1 MSAMMISP
9 NKQSKYSVNK
19 HLQKIREFIQY
30 DLWRQSHIDIHAPK
44 KRWLYRFLQTIILV
58 ARGFKDQV
66 LVVRANSLSFALL
79 FAFIPMM
86 ALIYAIARGFGFEEI
101 VKNTISSSFLAE
113 ANIAPVLLEWIER
126 YLETAREGLFL
137 GIGLIVLIWA
147 VYAFFNMLENSF
159 NSIWNVKQSRSFGR
173 RMTNYVMTLLLVP
186 VLVVVTSGISIFL
199 NSTEVLASV
208 LDAIVPIRKFMLRLI
223 PFLATAGVFT
233 WIFIA
238 IPNTKVKFSSAII
251 PGILMGLLYQ
261 VVQALSMYLVVL
273 FTRMSIVYGAF
284 SAIPLVLIWLHITCW
299 LLLVGAELAFAIQ
312 NNDLFA
318 YEKDLETM
326 SRRYKDYVM
335 LYLLSVIIRRFE
347 AGEQP
352 QTIQQ
357 MAAENQLPIRL
368 VQQLLSRMEDA
379 NIIRR
384 IYIEDEEE
392 QSFVPALNT
401 RSITVEMVIGR
412 ISAQGTEEFLQHT
425 PAEMQAFWQ
434 RYQQMIDAN
443 HSDDILVSE
452 LA

>member
-1 MSAMMISP
+1 M
-9 NKQSKYSVNK
+9 NKR
-19 HLQKIREFIQY
+19 LQQIREFIQY
-30 DLWRQSHIDIHAPK
+30 DLWRQSHMDIHTPK

-79 FAFIPMM
+79 FAFIPML
-86 ALIYAIARGFGFEEI
+86 ALIYAIARGFGFEET
-101 VKNTISSSFLAE
+101 VQHTISSSFLAE
-113 ANIAPVLLEWIER
+113 ANVAPVLLEWIER

-159 NSIWNVKQSRSFGR
+159 NSIWNVKQSRSFAR

-199 NSTEVLASV
+199 NSTEILAPV
-208 LDAIVPIRKFMLRLI
+208 LDGILPIRKFMLRFL
-223 PFLATAGVFT
+223 PFVATAGVFT

-261 VVQALSMYLVVL
+261 LVQALSMFLVVL

-299 LLLVGAELAFAIQ
+299 LLLIGAELAFAIQ

-318 YEKDLETM
+318 YEKDLKTM

-335 LYLLSVIIRRFE
+335 LYLLSIIIRRFE
-347 AGEQP
+347 AGESP
-352 QTIQQ
+352 QTAQK
-357 MAAENQLPIRL
+357 MAAEHQLPIRL
-368 VQQLLSRMEDA
+368 VQQLLSRLEETS
-379 NIIRR
+379 IVRR
-384 IYIEDEEE
+384 VYTEDEEE
-392 QSFVPALNT
+392 QAFVPALDT
-401 RSITVEMVIGR
+401 KTITVEMVIGR

-425 PAEMQAFWQ
+425 PAEMQAFWL

>member
-1 MSAMMISP
+1 M
-9 NKQSKYSVNK
+9 NKR
-19 HLQKIREFIQY
+19 LQQIREFIQY
-30 DLWRQSHIDIHAPK
+30 DLWRQSHMEIHAPK

-101 VKNTISSSFLAE
+101 VKSTISSSFLAE
-113 ANIAPVLLEWIER
+113 ANVATVLLEWIER
-126 YLETAREGLFL
+126 YLETARDGWFL

-159 NSIWNVKQSRSFGR
+159 NSIWNVKQSRSFAR

-208 LDAIVPIRKFMLRLI
+208 LDGIVPIRKFMLRFL
-223 PFLATAGVFT
+223 PFVATTGVFT

-273 FTRMSIVYGAF
+273 FTRMSFVYGAF
-284 SAIPLVLIWLHITCW
+284 SAIPLVLIWLNITCW
-299 LLLVGAELAFAIQ
+299 LLLIGAELAFAIQ
-312 NNDLFA
+312 NNDMFA
-318 YEKDLETM
+318 YEKDLKVM

-347 AGEQP
+347 AGEAP
-352 QTIQQ
+352 QTAQD
-357 MAAENQLPIRL
+357 MAADNQLPIRL
-368 VQQLLSRMEDA
+368 VQQLLSRLEETV
-379 NIIRR
+379 IVRR
-384 IYIEDEEE
+384 VYIEDEEE
-392 QSFVPALNT
+392 HAFIPALDT
-401 RSITVEMVIGR
+401 KAITVEMVIGR

>member
-1 MSAMMISP
+1 M
-9 NKQSKYSVNK
+9 NKR
-19 HLQKIREFIQY
+19 LQQIREFIQY
-30 DLWRQSHIDIHAPK
+30 DLWRQSHIEIHAPK

-101 VKNTISSSFLAE
+101 VKSTISSSFLAE
-113 ANIAPVLLEWIER
+113 ANVATVLLEWIER
-126 YLETAREGLFL
+126 YLETARDGWFL

-159 NSIWNVKQSRSFGR
+159 NSIWNVKQSRSFAR

-208 LDAIVPIRKFMLRLI
+208 LDGIVPIRKFMLRFL
-223 PFLATAGVFT
+223 PFVATTGVFT

-273 FTRMSIVYGAF
+273 FTRMSFVYGAF
-284 SAIPLVLIWLHITCW
+284 SAIPLVLIWLNITCW
-299 LLLVGAELAFAIQ
+299 LLLIGAELAFAIQ
-312 NNDLFA
+312 NNDMFA
-318 YEKDLETM
+318 YEKDLKAM

-347 AGEQP
+347 AGEAP
-352 QTIQQ
+352 QTAQD
-357 MAAENQLPIRL
+357 MAADNQLPIRL
-368 VQQLLSRMEDA
+368 VQQLLSRLEETV
-379 NIIRR
+379 IVRR
-384 IYIEDEEE
+384 VYIEDEEE
-392 QSFVPALNT
+392 HAFIPALDT
-401 RSITVEMVIGR
+401 KAITVEMVIGR

>member
-1 MSAMMISP
+1 M
-9 NKQSKYSVNK
+9 
-19 HLQKIREFIQY
+19 E
-30 DLWRQSHIDIHAPK
+30 IHAPK
-44 KRWLYRFLQTIILV
+44 KRLLYRFLQTIILV

-79 FAFIPMM
+79 FAFIPML
-86 ALIYAIARGFGFEEI
+86 ALIYAIARGFGFEET
-101 VKNTISSSFLAE
+101 VQNTISSSFLAE
-113 ANIAPVLLEWIER
+113 ANVAPVLLEWIER
-126 YLETAREGLFL
+126 YLETARGGLFL

-159 NSIWNVKQSRSFGR
+159 NSIWNVKQSRSFAR

-199 NSTEVLASV
+199 NSTEIIAPV
-208 LDAIVPIRKFMLRLI
+208 LDGILPIRKFMLRFL
-223 PFLATAGVFT
+223 PFIATSGVFT

-261 VVQALSMYLVVL
+261 LVQALSMFLVVL

-284 SAIPLVLIWLHITCW
+284 SAIPLVLIWLNITCW
-299 LLLVGAELAFAIQ
+299 LLLIGAELAFAIQ

-318 YEKDLETM
+318 YEKDIKTM

-335 LYLLSVIIRRFE
+335 LYLLSMIIRRFE
-347 AGEQP
+347 AGETPLTAQE
-352 QTIQQ
+352 
-357 MAAENQLPIRL
+357 MAANNQLPIRL
-368 VQQLLSRMEDA
+368 VQELLTRLEEIAIVHRVYVEDK
-379 NIIRR
+379 
-384 IYIEDEEE
+384 EDPA
-392 QSFVPALNT
+392 FVPALDT
-401 RSITVEMVIGR
+401 KTITVEMVIGR

-425 PAEMQAFWQ
+425 PAEMQAFWT

>member
-1 MSAMMISP
+1 M
-9 NKQSKYSVNK
+9 NKR
-19 HLQKIREFIQY
+19 LQQIREFIQY
-30 DLWRQSHIDIHAPK
+30 DLWRQSHMEIHAPK

-101 VKNTISSSFLAE
+101 VKSTISSSFLAE
-113 ANIAPVLLEWIER
+113 ANVATVLLEWIER
-126 YLETAREGLFL
+126 YLETARDGLFL

-159 NSIWNVKQSRSFGR
+159 NSIWNVKQSRSFAR

-208 LDAIVPIRKFMLRLI
+208 LDGIVPIRKFMLRFL
-223 PFLATAGVFT
+223 PFVATTGVFT

-273 FTRMSIVYGAF
+273 FTRMSFVYGAF
-284 SAIPLVLIWLHITCW
+284 SAIPLVLIWLNVTCW
-299 LLLVGAELAFAIQ
+299 LLLIGAELAFAIQ
-312 NNDLFA
+312 NNDMFA
-318 YEKDLETM
+318 YEKDLKAM

-347 AGEQP
+347 AGEAP
-352 QTIQQ
+352 QTAQD

-368 VQQLLSRMEDA
+368 VQQLLSRLEETV
-379 NIIRR
+379 IVRR
-384 IYIEDEEE
+384 VYIEDEEE
-392 QSFVPALNT
+392 HAFIPALDT
-401 RSITVEMVIGR
+401 KAITVEMVIGR

>member
-1 MSAMMISP
+1 M
-9 NKQSKYSVNK
+9 NKR
-19 HLQKIREFIQY
+19 LQQIREFVQY
-30 DLWRQSHIDIHAPK
+30 DLWRQSHMEIHAPK

-101 VKNTISSSFLAE
+101 VKSTISSSFLAE
-113 ANIAPVLLEWIER
+113 ANVATVLLEWIER
-126 YLETAREGLFL
+126 YLETARDGLFL

-159 NSIWNVKQSRSFGR
+159 NSIWNVKQSRSFAR

-208 LDAIVPIRKFMLRLI
+208 LDGIVPIRKFMLRFL
-223 PFLATAGVFT
+223 PFVATTGVFT

-273 FTRMSIVYGAF
+273 FTRMSFVYGAF
-284 SAIPLVLIWLHITCW
+284 SAIPLVLIWLNITCW
-299 LLLVGAELAFAIQ
+299 LLLIGAELAFAIQ
-312 NNDLFA
+312 NNDMFA
-318 YEKDLETM
+318 YEKDLKAM

-347 AGEQP
+347 AGEAP
-352 QTIQQ
+352 QTAQD
-357 MAAENQLPIRL
+357 MAADNQLPIRL
-368 VQQLLSRMEDA
+368 VQQLLSRLEETA
-379 NIIRR
+379 IVRR
-384 IYIEDEEE
+384 VYIEDEEE
-392 QSFVPALNT
+392 HAFIPALDT
-401 RSITVEMVIGR
+401 KSITVEMVIGR

>member
-1 MSAMMISP
+1 M
-9 NKQSKYSVNK
+9 NKR
-19 HLQKIREFIQY
+19 LQQIREFIQY
-30 DLWRQSHIDIHAPK
+30 DLWRQPHMDIHAPK

-101 VKNTISSSFLAE
+101 VKSTISSSFLAE
-113 ANIAPVLLEWIER
+113 ANVAPVLLEWIER
-126 YLETAREGLFL
+126 YLETARDGLFV

-159 NSIWNVKQSRSFGR
+159 NSIWNVKQSRSFTR

-208 LDAIVPIRKFMLRLI
+208 LDSIVPVRKFMLRFL
-223 PFLATAGVFT
+223 PFVATAGVFT

-273 FTRMSIVYGAF
+273 FARMSIVYGAF

-312 NNDLFA
+312 NNDMFA
-318 YEKDLETM
+318 YEKDLKNM

-347 AGEQP
+347 VGESP
-352 QTIQQ
+352 QTAQE

-368 VQQLLSRMEDA
+368 VQQVLSRLEETV
-379 NIIRR
+379 IVRR
-384 IYIEDEEE
+384 VYVEDEEE
-392 QSFVPALNT
+392 QAFIPALDT
-401 RSITVEMVIGR
+401 KSITVEMVIGR

>member
-1 MSAMMISP
+1 M
-9 NKQSKYSVNK
+9 NK
-19 HLQKIREFIQY
+19 HLQQIREFIQY
-30 DLWRQSHIDIHAPK
+30 DLWRQPHMEIHAPK

-101 VKNTISSSFLAE
+101 VKSTISSSFLAE
-113 ANIAPVLLEWIER
+113 ANVAPVLLEWIER
-126 YLETAREGLFL
+126 YLETARDGLFL

-159 NSIWNVKQSRSFGR
+159 NSIWNVKQSRSFTR
-173 RMTNYVMTLLLVP
+173 RMTNYVMILLLVP

-208 LDAIVPIRKFMLRLI
+208 LDSIVPIRKFMLRFL
-223 PFLATAGVFT
+223 PFVATAGVFT

-261 VVQALSMYLVVL
+261 IVQALSMYLVVL
-273 FTRMSIVYGAF
+273 FARMSIVYGAF

-299 LLLVGAELAFAIQ
+299 LLLVGSELAFAIQ

-318 YEKDLETM
+318 YEKDLKNM

-347 AGEQP
+347 AGESP
-352 QTIQQ
+352 QTAQE

-368 VQQLLSRMEDA
+368 VQQVLSRLEETV
-379 NIIRR
+379 IVRR
-384 IYIEDEEE
+384 VYVEDEEE
-392 QSFVPALNT
+392 QAFIPALDT
-401 RSITVEMVIGR
+401 KSITVEMVIGR

>member
-1 MSAMMISP
+1 M
-9 NKQSKYSVNK
+9 
-19 HLQKIREFIQY
+19 E
-30 DLWRQSHIDIHAPK
+30 IHAPK

-101 VKNTISSSFLAE
+101 VKSTISSSFLAE
-113 ANIAPVLLEWIER
+113 ANVAPVLLEWIER
-126 YLETAREGLFL
+126 YLETARDGLFV

-159 NSIWNVKQSRSFGR
+159 NSIWNVKQSRSFTR

-208 LDAIVPIRKFMLRLI
+208 LDGIVPIRKFMLRFL
-223 PFLATAGVFT
+223 PFVATTGVFT

-261 VVQALSMYLVVL
+261 VVQTLSMYLVVL
-273 FTRMSIVYGAF
+273 FARMSIVYGAF

-299 LLLVGAELAFAIQ
+299 LLLVGSELAFAIQ

-318 YEKDLETM
+318 YEKDLKNM

-347 AGEQP
+347 VGESP
-352 QTIQQ
+352 QTAQE

-368 VQQLLSRMEDA
+368 VQQVLSRLEETV
-379 NIIRR
+379 IVRR
-384 IYIEDEEE
+384 VYVEDEEE
-392 QSFVPALNT
+392 QAFIPALDT
-401 RSITVEMVIGR
+401 KSITVEMVIGR